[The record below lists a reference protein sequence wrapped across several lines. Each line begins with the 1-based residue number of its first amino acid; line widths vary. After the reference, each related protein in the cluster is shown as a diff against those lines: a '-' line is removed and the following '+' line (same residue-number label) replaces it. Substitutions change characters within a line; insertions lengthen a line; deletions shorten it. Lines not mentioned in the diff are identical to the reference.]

1 MVSIC
6 HFSGMEISKS
16 ISFWA
21 ELRRGKRNN
30 KTNDKNPMARD
41 VDDVC

>member
-1 MVSIC
+1 
-6 HFSGMEISKS
+6 MEISKS

-30 KTNDKNPMARD
+30 KTNDKSPKARD
-41 VDDVC
+41 VDEDC